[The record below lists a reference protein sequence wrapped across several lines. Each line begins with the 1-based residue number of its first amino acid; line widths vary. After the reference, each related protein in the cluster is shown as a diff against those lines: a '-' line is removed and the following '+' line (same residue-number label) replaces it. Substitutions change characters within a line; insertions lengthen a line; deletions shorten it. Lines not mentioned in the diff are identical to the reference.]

1 MTSEGASAVLVA
13 DVIGNPGAS
22 MTPFMALPLTKPT
35 IGPAHQ
41 PSLERPLPPHT
52 TPSFPPGH
60 TLVLPTLPMT
70 LVVAGDAGHCPIG
83 TGAHNIMDQVKSEG
97 GQPQPPQTQIIV
109 LTQAP
114 LNCSAPGSL
123 TGGAVCP
130 APLFLEASTVETII
144 PTLAVGSTQ
153 ASKEGWCHSLPP
165 RAPPSAIPLAPIVL
179 PENSGPQPNGA
190 SWECGLAT
198 SQAKASPDDSKST
211 YENFQRWQCFKALAR
226 RHLPES
232 PDADALSCFLMPAL
246 RSLSRL
252 KPTMTLE
259 EGIGQAMQEWH
270 RKSNYDRMF
279 YYDMAEEFMQFE
291 NKEKQNQKEQWR
303 QEAQDPSRP
312 APPGPDSRR
321 LPVPVAGP
329 QPACISRVATP
340 KAQGPHAHQQLRDTQ
355 SPCDIP
361 PEAVQEYMDI
371 MDELEGLTHSAT
383 GEAGGKWKEDRKE
396 SQKQENGPS
405 QDREVM
411 SYFNQL
417 CSQEDFANKVL
428 LNHGLLPAKG
438 THYLFLPSQVE
449 EVFDPHFMAQLL
461 SPEASLDLLEQVETL
476 DQEQE
481 LTPIQGVQ
489 VPPNHDTPQLNLS
502 SSESQASHDAQRH
515 DHSSQQVVNDN
526 TWRPKTDIKNSQRQ
540 SQADVPLS
548 RPTAFPVSTG
558 QQECHPHNTQWPC
571 SAPQGHR
578 TTHSRL
584 GPRDAS
590 IPRETSL
597 VRETHGPVNRA
608 NENEED
614 LPNLAFLLASPKSLL
629 PCTLSLSPVAASGF
643 ADRGQWGLQGAA
655 QSQFPQRLGL
665 SHTAPLAPKSRKRK
679 CDQSVTGSWMKRH
692 CSLYGPAASPL
703 RA

>member
-1 MTSEGASAVLVA
+1 MALGPQLGAEPEDPASLSVFTKDRDFKGFETETEIEVETLEDIVSLRKSMGLEVDDASAVMVA

-22 MTPFMALPLTKPT
+22 ITPFMALPLPKSTT
-35 IGPAHQ
+35 GPAHQ
-41 PSLERPLPPHT
+41 PPLEQHLPPLIT
-52 TPSFPPGH
+52 TSFTPGH
-60 TLVLPTLPMT
+60 TLALSTLTRTP
-70 LVVAGDAGHCPIG
+70 VVAGDAGHSSFS
-83 TGAHNIMDQVKSEG
+83 TEAHTIMGQVKSEG
-97 GQPQPPQTQIIV
+97 GQPQPPQTQVIV

-114 LNCSAPGSL
+114 LNCSAPGAI
-123 TGGAVCP
+123 TRGAVCP
-130 APLFLEASTVETII
+130 EPLFLEASTVETII
-144 PTLAVGSTQ
+144 PTMAVGSTQ
-153 ASKEGWCHSLPP
+153 VREGGWCHSLPP
-165 RAPPSAIPLAPIVL
+165 RAPPSAIQLAPIVL
-179 PENSGPQPNGA
+179 PGNSGPTPNGA
-190 SWECGLAT
+190 SWEGGVAS
-198 SQAKASPDDSKST
+198 SQAKVSPDDSKST

-246 RSLSRL
+246 RCLSRL

-291 NKEKQNQKEQWR
+291 KKEKQNQKVLWK
-303 QEAQDPSRP
+303 QETPR
-312 APPGPDSRR
+312 PDSHG
-321 LPVPVAGP
+321 LPAPVAGS
-329 QPACISRVATP
+329 QPASASSLATP
-340 KAQGPHAHQQLRDTQ
+340 KAQDSHAPQQLRDTQ

-361 PEAVQEYMDI
+361 PEAVQEYRDI
-371 MDELEGLTHSAT
+371 MDDLEGLTHSAT
-383 GEAGGKWKEDRKE
+383 VEPGEEWEEDRKE
-396 SQKQENGPS
+396 LQKQEYGPS

-428 LNHGLLPAKG
+428 LTDGLLPAKG
-438 THYLFLPSQVE
+438 TTNSPYLLSQVE
-449 EVFDPHFMAQLL
+449 EVLDAHFLAQLL

-476 DQEQE
+476 EQE
-481 LTPIQGVQ
+481 GLNPVQGVQ
-489 VPPNHDTPQLNLS
+489 APQNHGAPQLDPSFLE
-502 SSESQASHDAQRH
+502 SEVSQDTLRH
-515 DHSSQQVVNDN
+515 DHRYQPAVHDN
-526 TWRPKTDIKNSQRQ
+526 TWPPETGIKNRQRQ
-540 SQADVPLS
+540 SQADATLS
-548 RPTAFPVSTG
+548 RPTAFAVSTG
-558 QQECHPHNTQWPC
+558 QQDCHPHNAQWPC

-655 QSQFPQRLGL
+655 
-665 SHTAPLAPKSRKRK
+665 
-679 CDQSVTGSWMKRH
+679 
-692 CSLYGPAASPL
+692 
-703 RA
+703 

>member
-22 MTPFMALPLTKPT
+22 MTPFMALPLPKSTT
-35 IGPAHQ
+35 GPAHQ
-41 PSLERPLPPHT
+41 PPWERPLPPLT

-60 TLVLPTLPMT
+60 TLVLPTLPRT
-70 LVVAGDAGHCPIG
+70 LVVAGDAGHGPIRK
-83 TGAHNIMDQVKSEG
+83 GAQNRMNHEVKSEG
-97 GQPQPPQTQIIV
+97 GRPQPPQTQVIV

-114 LNCSAPGSL
+114 LNLSAPGAL

-130 APLFLEASTVETII
+130 EPLFLEASTVETII

-153 ASKEGWCHSLPP
+153 ASEGGWCHSLPP
-165 RAPPSAIPLAPIVL
+165 RAPPSVAQLAPIIL
-179 PENSGPQPNGA
+179 PGNSGPQLNGA
-190 SWECGLAT
+190 SWECDLAT

-252 KPTMTLE
+252 KPTMMLE

-279 YYDMAEEFMQFE
+279 YYDMAEEFIQFE
-291 NKEKQNQKEQWR
+291 KKEKQNQKVQWMH
-303 QEAQDPSRP
+303 EAQGAPQP
-312 APPGPDSRR
+312 APPGPDSHG
-321 LPVPVAGP
+321 LPTPVAGP
-329 QPACISRVATP
+329 QPASASSVATP
-340 KAQGPHAHQQLRDTQ
+340 KAQGSHVPQQLRDTQ

-371 MDELEGLTHSAT
+371 MDDLEGLTHSAT
-383 GEAGGKWKEDRKE
+383 VEPGEEWEEDRKE
-396 SQKQENGPS
+396 LQKQEYGPS

-417 CSQEDFANKVL
+417 CSREDFANK
-428 LNHGLLPAKG
+428 
-438 THYLFLPSQVE
+438 VE
-449 EVFDPHFMAQLL
+449 EVFDPHFLAQLL

-476 DQEQE
+476 EQE
-481 LTPIQGVQ
+481 EGLTPVQGVQ
-489 VPPNHDTPQLNLS
+489 APQNHGAPLLDPS
-502 SSESQASHDAQRH
+502 SSESEVSQDAQRH
-515 DHSSQQVVNDN
+515 DHGYQPAVHDN
-526 TWRPKTDIKNSQRQ
+526 TWPPETDIKNCQRQ
-540 SQADVPLS
+540 SRADATLS
-548 RPTAFPVSTG
+548 RPTAFAVSTG
-558 QQECHPHNTQWPC
+558 QQDCPPHNAQWPC

-578 TTHSRL
+578 TTYSRL

-597 VRETHGPVNRA
+597 VRETCRTGPVDRA

-643 ADRGQWGLQGAA
+643 ADHGRRGLQGAA

-679 CDQSVTGSWMKRH
+679 CDQSVAGNWMKRH
-692 CSLYGPAASPL
+692 CSLYGAAASPL

>member
-22 MTPFMALPLTKPT
+22 MTPFMALPLPKSTT
-35 IGPAHQ
+35 GPAHRSPWEQ
-41 PSLERPLPPHT
+41 PLQSLM

-60 TLVLPTLPMT
+60 TLVLPNFPKTSL
-70 LVVAGDAGHCPIG
+70 VAGDAGHCPIG

-97 GQPQPPQTQIIV
+97 GQPQPPQNQIIV

-114 LNCSAPGSL
+114 LNWSAPEAL

-144 PTLAVGSTQ
+144 PTFAVGSTQ

-165 RAPPSAIPLAPIVL
+165 QAPPSAAQLASIVL
-179 PENSGPQPNGA
+179 PGNSGPPPNGA
-190 SWECGLAT
+190 SWEGGLAT

-291 NKEKQNQKEQWR
+291 NKEKQNQKVLWR
-303 QEAQDPSRP
+303 QEAQSLPRS
-312 APPGPDSRR
+312 APPRPDSRG
-321 LPVPVAGP
+321 LPAPVAGP
-329 QPACISRVATP
+329 QPACISHVATP
-340 KAQGPHAHQQLRDTQ
+340 KAQGSHAPQQLQDTQ

-383 GEAGGKWKEDRKE
+383 GEAGGKWEEDRKE

-417 CSQEDFANKVL
+417 CSQEDFANKV
-428 LNHGLLPAKG
+428 
-438 THYLFLPSQVE
+438 E
-449 EVFDPHFMAQLL
+449 EVFDPHFLAQLL

-476 DQEQE
+476 EQE
-481 LTPIQGVQ
+481 EGLTPVQ
-489 VPPNHDTPQLNLS
+489 DVQAPLNHSEPQLDKNF
-502 SSESQASHDAQRH
+502 SESEVGQDAQRH
-515 DHSSQQVVNDN
+515 DHGSQLAAHDN
-526 TWRPKTDIKNSQRQ
+526 TWPPETDIKNRQRQ
-540 SQADVPLS
+540 SRADAPLS
-548 RPTAFPVSTG
+548 RPTAFTVSTG
-558 QQECHPHNTQWPC
+558 QQDCHPHNTQWPC

-578 TTHSRL
+578 TTYSRL

-597 VRETHGPVNRA
+597 VRETCRTGPVDRA

-643 ADRGQWGLQGAA
+643 ADCGQQGLQGAA

-692 CSLYGPAASPL
+692 CSLYGAAASPL
-703 RA
+703 WA